1 MSISSVSSSSI
12 SMVSQINEA
21 DKAKFAAAAKK
32 AGVTLKEGQKPSNED
47 MQKLKKAGIDI
58 KA

>member
-1 MSISSVSSSSI
+1 MSISSVNSSSI
-12 SMVSQINEA
+12 SMVSQISEA

-32 AGVTLKEGQKPSNED
+32 AGVTVKEGQKLSNED